1 MIAKSPGGCQ
11 QPVFSQQC
19 PDPDRSITMYKS
31 VSIVIFSLFF
41 IGLPVYAGPAED
53 FQALLDEA
61 WEWQLS
67 ENPVRASRLGDRRF
81 NDQWTDMSLEAIE
94 RRNEQQ
100 QGFLRRLRAIDSSQ
114 LADTDALNYDL
125 FRRRLE
131 NSIDAHEYKAY
142 LMPMSQRGGVQ
153 SLESTAETLRLS
165 NVQDYE
171 DWLARMTQIENVI
184 EQTTALMEEG
194 RKTGYMPPKILME
207 RIPNQVSSQL
217 VEDPEM
223 SPFYKSFG
231 AMPDSIGEEDQARI
245 RDLAKEVIDNSIVP
259 AYREF
264 NSYFNDTYLPASRDS
279 IGASSLPNGEAFYEY
294 RTRFFT
300 TTAMTPDEIHR
311 LGLNEVKRIR
321 DEMQLV
327 IDELEFEGSFADFLH
342 FLRTDPQF
350 YYDTPEELFEGY
362 LAVSKRIDPE
372 LVKLFGKLPRAPY
385 GLRPIPDNIAPDTTT
400 AYYNGPAADGSRPG
414 YYYVNLYRPEVRPKY
429 EMEVLSIH
437 EAVPGHHLQIAL
449 QMEMEEMPN
458 FRKYSGFTAFSEG
471 WGLYS
476 ESLGYEMGFYKDPY
490 SKFGALTYDMWR
502 AVRLVVDTGMHYK
515 GWTRQQAIEF
525 FKDNAAKKEA
535 DIINEIDRYISWPG
549 QALAYKIGQ
558 LKMLELRKKSEDA
571 LGDDFDIKAFHDE
584 LLGGGAVPM
593 EILET
598 RMNRWLTEELRK
610 KANPS

>member
-1 MIAKSPGGCQ
+1 MRDFRIALVFCF
-11 QPVFSQQC
+11 VFS
-19 PDPDRSITMYKS
+19 
-31 VSIVIFSLFF
+31 
-41 IGLPVYAGPAED
+41 GLAAQAGPAED
-53 FQALLDEA
+53 FQSLLDES

-67 ENPVRASRLGDRRF
+67 NNPERASRLGDRRF
-81 NDQWTDMSLEAIE
+81 NTEWTDMRLEAIE
-94 RRNEQQ
+94 QRFEQQ
-100 QGFLRRLRAIDSSQ
+100 KIFLSRLRAVDSSA
-114 LADTDALNYDL
+114 LSDTAALNYDL
-125 FRRRLE
+125 FRRQLE
-131 NSIDAHEYKAY
+131 NSIDGHEFKDY
-142 LMPMSQRGGVQ
+142 LMPISQRGGVQ
-153 SLESTAETLRLS
+153 SLESTAETLRLT
-165 NVQDYE
+165 NVKDYE
-171 DWLARMTQIENVI
+171 DWLARMTKIESVI
-184 EQTTALMEEG
+184 EQTTELMEEG
-194 RKTGYMPPKILME
+194 RRTGYMSPKILME
-207 RIPNQVSSQL
+207 RLPNQISSQL

-223 SPFYKSFG
+223 SPFFKAFDN
-231 AMPDSIGEEDQARI
+231 MPDSIGEEDKARI
-245 RDLAKEVIDNSIVP
+245 RQLAKVVIDKSIVP

-264 NSYFNDTYLPASRDS
+264 NNYFNETYLPASRAT
-279 IGASSLPNGEAFYEY
+279 IGASSLPNGDAFYEY
-294 RTRFFT
+294 RTRLYT
-300 TTAMTPDEIHR
+300 TTSMTPDEVHR

-327 IDELEFEGSFADFLH
+327 IDELEFEGSFADFLE

-372 LVKLFGKLPRAPY
+372 LVKLFGKLPRMPY

-449 QMEMEEMPN
+449 QMELEDMPN

-515 GWTRQQAIEF
+515 GWTRQQAIDF
-525 FKDNAAKKEA
+525 FKDNAAKQEA

-558 LKMLELRKKSEDA
+558 LKMLELRKKAEQS
-571 LGDDFDIKAFHDE
+571 LGDDFDIKAFHDA

-598 RMNRWLTEELRK
+598 RMNRWLAERLK
-610 KANPS
+610 IKAG